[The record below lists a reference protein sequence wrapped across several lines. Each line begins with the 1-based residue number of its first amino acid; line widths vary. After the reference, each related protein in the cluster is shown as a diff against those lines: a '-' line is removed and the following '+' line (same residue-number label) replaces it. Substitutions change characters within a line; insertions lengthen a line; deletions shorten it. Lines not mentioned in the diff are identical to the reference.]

1 MALKAFVNIA
11 VLIGLLSTAP
21 LESYG
26 TPNAKELS
34 YAKKFLNGYVNKSNQ
49 LFIDVLKELEDDLKR
64 FKYLKRL
71 LNKYLKTGEPNER
84 LIINHIILLYN
95 VFGQATTRMLF
106 FKLEEKYWSDLKT
119 FLVFLNRLP
128 LESVYSKR
136 LPKNLETDIPINMEL
151 ADILRNQ

>member
-1 MALKAFVNIA
+1 MNEFEELNDDNFLIYAIKNYQNPSCTGMA
-11 VLIGLLSTAP
+11 
-21 LESYG
+21 
-26 TPNAKELS
+26 
-34 YAKKFLNGYVNKSNQ
+34 
-49 LFIDVLKELEDDLKR
+49 ELEDDLKR

>member
-1 MALKAFVNIA
+1 MNEFDELTDDNFLIYAIKNYQNPSCTGMA
-11 VLIGLLSTAP
+11 
-21 LESYG
+21 
-26 TPNAKELS
+26 
-34 YAKKFLNGYVNKSNQ
+34 
-49 LFIDVLKELEDDLKR
+49 ELEDDLKR

-71 LNKYLKTGEPNER
+71 LNKYSKTGEPNER

-128 LESVYSKR
+128 IESVYSKR

-151 ADILRNQ
+151 AEILRNQ